1 MNCEDVEIELS
12 GRSTLSDEARTHV
25 QSCASCSE
33 TAKLLGHATLPPVS
47 ESEKLLL
54 SSLVATTQKAWRE
67 QQSRS
72 SSARRFGSLALAAGL
87 GALLASGVVMK
98 LMPTQETKVVT
109 RTQLIAVPESAAFE
123 TDDFNLSDEDVFF
136 EVGWPSPTDEQGEL

>member
-1 MNCEDVEIELS
+1 MNCEEVAVELS
-12 GRSTLSDEARTHV
+12 GGEPSSSAREHLSR
-25 QSCASCSE
+25 CASCTE
-33 TAKLLGHATLPPVS
+33 TAKLLGLAALPPVS

-54 SSLVATTQKAWRE
+54 SSLAATTQKAWRE

-98 LMPTQETKVVT
+98 LMPAPETKIVT
-109 RTQLIAVPESAAFE
+109 QTQLIAVPENAAFD
-123 TDDFNLSDEDVFF
+123 TDDFNLSDDDVFF